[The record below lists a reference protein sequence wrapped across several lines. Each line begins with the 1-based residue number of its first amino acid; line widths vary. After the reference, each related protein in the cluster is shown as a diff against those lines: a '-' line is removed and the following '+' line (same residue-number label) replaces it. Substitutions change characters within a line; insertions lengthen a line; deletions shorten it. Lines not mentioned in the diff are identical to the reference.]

1 MKKSNNVDL
10 SHGNGSWENSET
22 SFERILNR
30 TRQNIDKVNK
40 RYSTSNDDN
49 TGYKY

>member
-1 MKKSNNVDL
+1 MKKSSIVDI
-10 SHGNGSWENSET
+10 SHGSGSWENTET

-40 RYSTSNDDN
+40 RYATSTDDN
-49 TGYKY
+49 TGNEY